1 MLVIAAIL
9 TIAVGLMHSLA
20 GGRRLIRPILEME
33 GLPVI
38 LGDIRNT
45 RLTLEIGWHLLTL
58 TWWGMA
64 AVMLYLHYRADGA
77 GTAFLVMTATLFAV
91 SGLTALV
98 ASRGRHL
105 SWIFFLP
112 VAAMTAYSAIAI

>member
-1 MLVIAAIL
+1 
-9 TIAVGLMHSLA
+9 MHSLA